1 MSRLQFWNNE
11 GKVWDQPAGLPV
23 NFGARAYDPG
33 HGNDADGQAIGHSGL
48 VDACSGDWSWRPYRY
63 DDKQRYRFAV
73 TGPRCSCTLS
83 QPVGADCA
91 RHNF

>member
-1 MSRLQFWNNE
+1 MSEHILFTEAN
-11 GKVWDQPAGLPV
+11 
-23 NFGARAYDPG
+23 ARAFTPTASESDYSLG
-33 HGNDADGQAIGHSGL
+33 KNGTLAEQSM
-48 VDACSGDWSWRPYRY
+48 GDWSWRPYRY

-83 QPVGADCA
+83 QPVGTDCA